1 MSKENTLKTA
11 GIDGCKAGWILITF
25 SDNPSYSVLRTNED
39 LEKAFEN
46 FDRIFIDMPIGL
58 EDEIY
63 TRECDELLRK
73 KLGAEYASSVFS
85 PPIRPALHAPSYVE
99 ANMQSYEYTEKKL
112 TLQSWNITP
121 KIRLLD
127 DMLQT
132 KPELQEKVFES
143 HPELLF
149 MKLNGGM
156 IYQKKNTKKG
166 LRHRLSLIVAQEEIA
181 DDFFRDIKEEFR
193 RNEVG
198 EDDIVDAMALAL
210 GAKESAESG
219 IKTLPEQPERD
230 SMGLVKAI
238 HYV

>member
-1 MSKENTLKTA
+1 LKTA

-25 SDNPSYSVLRTNED
+25 SDNPSYRILRNNSD
-39 LEKAFEN
+39 LEHSFDE

-58 EDEIY
+58 EDENY
-63 TRECDELLRK
+63 TRECDQLLRK
-73 KLGAEYASSVFS
+73 RLGSEYASSVFS

-127 DMLQT
+127 DMLQAQ
-132 KPELQEKVFES
+132 PELKEKVFES

-166 LRHRLSLIVAQEEIA
+166 LRHRLSLIVDREEIA

-210 GAKESAESG
+210 GAKQSAVDG
-219 IKTLPEQPERD
+219 IKTLPEEPEHD
-230 SMGLVKAI
+230 SMGLIKAI

>member
-1 MSKENTLKTA
+1 MKTA

-25 SDNPSYSVLRTNED
+25 SEKPLYRVLRTNDE
-39 LEKAFEN
+39 LKEAFEEYG
-46 FDRIFIDMPIGL
+46 RIFIDMPIGL
-58 EDEIY
+58 EDEKY
-63 TRECDELLRK
+63 TRECDQLLRK
-73 KLGAEYASSVFS
+73 KLGAEYASTVFS

-99 ANMQSYEYTEKKL
+99 ANMQSFEYTEKKL

-127 DMLQT
+127 DMLKE

-166 LRHRLSLIVAQEEIA
+166 LRHRLSLIVDREEVA

-210 GAKESAESG
+210 GAKQSLADG
-219 IKTLPEQPERD
+219 IQTLPDQPERD
-230 SMGLVKAI
+230 SEGLIKAI

>member
-1 MSKENTLKTA
+1 MKTA

-25 SDNPSYSVLRTNED
+25 SGGSSYRVLRNKED
-39 LEKAFEN
+39 LEKAFDE

-58 EDEIY
+58 EDENY
-63 TRECDELLRK
+63 TRECDQLLRE

-127 DMLQT
+127 DMLQAQ
-132 KPELQEKVFES
+132 PQLQNKVFES

-166 LRHRLSLIVAQEEIA
+166 LRHRLSLIVDREEIA

-210 GAKESAESG
+210 GAKQSAEDG
-219 IKTLPEQPERD
+219 IKTLPEQPEHD
-230 SMGLVKAI
+230 SMGLIKAI

>member
-1 MSKENTLKTA
+1 MTTA

-25 SDNPSYSVLRTNED
+25 SDNPSYRVLRTNSD
-39 LEKAFEN
+39 LEEAFNE
-46 FDRIFIDMPIGL
+46 FDRVFIDMPIGL
-58 EDEIY
+58 EDENY
-63 TRECDELLRK
+63 TRKCDLLLRK

-127 DMLQT
+127 DMFQKDPKLQD
-132 KPELQEKVFES
+132 KVFES

-166 LRHRLSLIVAQEEIA
+166 LRHRLSLIVDSEEVA

-198 EDDIVDAMALAL
+198 EDDIVDSMALAL
-210 GAKESAESG
+210 GAKQSLDSG
-219 IKTLPEQPERD
+219 IKTLPETPEYD
-230 SMGLVKAI
+230 SMGLIKAI

>member
-1 MSKENTLKTA
+1 MKTA
-11 GIDGCKAGWILITF
+11 GIDGCKAGWMLITF
-25 SDNPSYSVLRTNED
+25 SDTPSYKVLRTNED
-39 LEKAFEN
+39 LEKTFDEY
-46 FDRIFIDMPIGL
+46 DRIFIDMPIGL

-63 TRECDELLRK
+63 TRECDDLLRK

-127 DMLQT
+127 DMLQE

-149 MKLNGGM
+149 MKFNGGM

-166 LRHRLSLIVAQEEIA
+166 LRHRLSLIVDREEVA

-210 GAKESAESG
+210 GAKQSVAEG
-219 IKTLPEQPERD
+219 IKTLPEQPGHD
-230 SMGLVKAI
+230 SRGLVKAI

>member
-1 MSKENTLKTA
+1 MKTA

-25 SDNPSYSVLRTNED
+25 DDNPEYRVIED
-39 LEKAFEN
+39 QETFKNALME

-58 EDEIY
+58 EDENY
-63 TRECDELLRK
+63 TRECDQKLRN

-99 ANMQSYEYTEKKL
+99 ANMQSFEYTEKKL
-112 TLQSWNITP
+112 TVQAWNITP

-127 DMLQT
+127 QILSEHEDLRET
-132 KPELQEKVFES
+132 VLES

-149 MKLNGGM
+149 MNLNGGM

-166 LRHRLSLIVAQEEIA
+166 LRHRLSLVSKHEEIA

-193 RNEVG
+193 RNQVE
-198 EDDIVDAMALAL
+198 EDDIVDSMALAL
-210 GAKESAESG
+210 AAKQSVEKG
-219 IKTLPEQPERD
+219 VKTIPENPPVD
-230 SMGLVKAI
+230 SEGLKMAI
-238 HYV
+238 HFV